1 MRCLSTLL
9 PFQNRSIASDR
20 IIKVLTLSLLLGLLS
35 SIGSMAPAQAVL
47 VTATGTNP
55 TICNQEVSSSDNVVA
70 YRLSGG
76 DCVIEFKNVG
86 TVNWTV
92 PTRVTAVQVLTVGG
106 GGGGGGGSRASQDG
120 GRGGGGGGEG
130 GEVKYSASYSLS
142 GGSTASVVVGGG
154 GASGTFNNNSGGF
167 GSVGS
172 PGGASTFNGA
182 NSAAGGAGGGVMT
195 AQNTFES
202 GGNGGGLLGSCNSS
216 TVQSFVG
223 SANNYYAGCN
233 DWEGGGGGA
242 GAGANGGNG
251 TDIGGAGGNGGAGG
265 VGLSY
270 SITDAATFF
279 GGGGGG
285 GGTSGSV
292 SSLSGSAGAGGN
304 GGGGGGS
311 IYGSPSPATSGTA
324 NRGGGGGGGGGY
336 SNATQVATSGGTGG
350 SGIVIVRFTPDSTAP
365 TYSSS
370 SISSDGLSLTL
381 TYNESLSATT
391 AAPAN
396 FVVTVNSTE
405 TRTISTVSISG
416 SSVTLALGARIESGQ
431 SIAITY
437 TDPTGGNDANAVQ
450 DLWGNDAS
458 TLSNQSITNTSN
470 STNDSAINLNGS
482 SQYAAATSDV
492 SGFDIAN
499 AITLEAWIYPTGA
512 SCNGNIAGKATSY
525 FMYCVNGTLAYA
537 MGGASSWSGVSTGIT
552 IPTNEWH
559 HVAFTRAASTAS
571 ANVYFNG
578 NLVYS
583 GTADGAGASAL
594 TDSGAPNL
602 FNIGARNGST
612 TFFTGRIDEVK
623 LWNVARTQAQVQSDL
638 KTYGGSLS
646 DGLVAYYDFNDQS
659 GATLM
664 NRSTGGSSALDLT
677 LFNSPALTSAEIF
690 ETSTVQAYTVVKFM
704 RSFLVA
710 GAGWLSPAAPK
721 RIQYFVVGG
730 GGGGG
735 NNVGGGGAG
744 GGNYKVTNSSLLTN
758 TRVSITVGV
767 GGYGGLYSAG
777 SLTVDGTTRMDGQNG
792 DSSTVTVGAN
802 TYIGGGGSGGQTY
815 WSTNF
820 CGGSG
825 VPSTYSTAGS
835 FSGTGGI
842 GTSGGLGG
850 SPSGTSSVANGKT
863 GYADSITGTSS
874 FYGAGGGAGFWTGDG
889 GKVAGTGANSIA
901 GNGGS
906 ANGVVGASATK
917 NTGAGGGGGGSGC
930 AMGGRGSSGIVVLRY
945 ITNDPSITTQPT
957 SDTTTVG
964 TVDTLTVGT
973 TSLPTPLTKS
983 VTWQFTSETTT
994 AAASATWQN
1003 VALGTGL
1010 NTDTYTTQ
1018 VLTIGMN
1025 KYRYRAIVTFTDI
1038 DSLTVIETTTVVT
1051 LTVNPAITITSDTST
1066 ITRKYG
1072 DAQSARTI
1080 VYSGGT
1086 TNTGAVGT
1094 STSHTV
1100 RGQVGNLASGR
1111 IYVDTSTST
1120 AVFRVDTRTAVGTY
1134 VETITVTD
1142 AKGATASYAQRVV
1155 VTAGDTLTV
1164 QADTLTTMTYSPSG
1178 LVISPTTT
1186 LTGLVSGDT
1195 RDSLTFTYSSKNV
1208 TCANGGTCEVGN
1220 TGPGGGIVFYS
1231 VNGNYLE
1238 AAPAAWFGTATDTR
1252 TVWGCSG
1259 STYASAYAT
1268 AIGTGKA
1275 NTDQIV
1281 SNCGDPTSSVAAK
1294 IARAYTGGGKSDWS
1308 LPSRDELI
1316 ELCKY
1321 ARTQTTGNIST
1332 SCTTS
1337 GTLNAGVLKGFGNAD
1352 GNSQYWSSSDASTN
1366 NAYTVWLDGSVSGG
1380 FGGKAVNRYIRPVRY
1395 FTSDSQVLPA
1405 SQSYGPTTTPPTNAG
1420 TYTVTPS
1427 NLTLTSGILTS
1438 NYASINYLSSDFTIN
1453 KASQDALTITSNLAS
1468 YNGGISTMKLTTAG
1482 GSDTGTVTYTVVSG
1496 GSASGCSVS
1505 TNVLSFS
1512 SVGTC
1517 RLTATKAATLNYL
1530 IAYSDTVTITLSAF
1544 VSSQQVQTQS
1554 VPTQLPISGA
1564 NSLET
1569 TTVTAALLTITNV
1582 VTISSGSYTVTGTG
1596 FTNVSIVRIGGTD
1609 LVLNTNYTVPSAT
1622 TISITNADGLVGPLF
1637 ISLSDGQQVVRFEFP
1652 S

>member
-1 MRCLSTLL
+1 
-9 PFQNRSIASDR
+9 
-20 IIKVLTLSLLLGLLS
+20 
-35 SIGSMAPAQAVL
+35 
-47 VTATGTNP
+47 
-55 TICNQEVSSSDNVVA
+55 
-70 YRLSGG
+70 
-76 DCVIEFKNVG
+76 
-86 TVNWTV
+86 
-92 PTRVTAVQVLTVGG
+92 
-106 GGGGGGGSRASQDG
+106 
-120 GRGGGGGGEG
+120 
-130 GEVKYSASYSLS
+130 
-142 GGSTASVVVGGG
+142 
-154 GASGTFNNNSGGF
+154 
-167 GSVGS
+167 
-172 PGGASTFNGA
+172 
-182 NSAAGGAGGGVMT
+182 
-195 AQNTFES
+195 
-202 GGNGGGLLGSCNSS
+202 
-216 TVQSFVG
+216 
-223 SANNYYAGCN
+223 
-233 DWEGGGGGA
+233 
-242 GAGANGGNG
+242 
-251 TDIGGAGGNGGAGG
+251 
-265 VGLSY
+265 
-270 SITDAATFF
+270 
-279 GGGGGG
+279 
-285 GGTSGSV
+285 
-292 SSLSGSAGAGGN
+292 
-304 GGGGGGS
+304 
-311 IYGSPSPATSGTA
+311 
-324 NRGGGGGGGGGY
+324 
-336 SNATQVATSGGTGG
+336 
-350 SGIVIVRFTPDSTAP
+350 
-365 TYSSS
+365 
-370 SISSDGLSLTL
+370 
-381 TYNESLSATT
+381 
-391 AAPAN
+391 
-396 FVVTVNSTE
+396 
-405 TRTISTVSISG
+405 
-416 SSVTLALGARIESGQ
+416 
-431 SIAITY
+431 
-437 TDPTGGNDANAVQ
+437 
-450 DLWGNDAS
+450 
-458 TLSNQSITNTSN
+458 
-470 STNDSAINLNGS
+470 
-482 SQYAAATSDV
+482 
-492 SGFDIAN
+492 
-499 AITLEAWIYPTGA
+499 
-512 SCNGNIAGKATSY
+512 
-525 FMYCVNGTLAYA
+525 
-537 MGGASSWSGVSTGIT
+537 
-552 IPTNEWH
+552 
-559 HVAFTRAASTAS
+559 
-571 ANVYFNG
+571 
-578 NLVYS
+578 
-583 GTADGAGASAL
+583 
-594 TDSGAPNL
+594 
-602 FNIGARNGST
+602 
-612 TFFTGRIDEVK
+612 
-623 LWNVARTQAQVQSDL
+623 
-638 KTYGGSLS
+638 
-646 DGLVAYYDFNDQS
+646 
-659 GATLM
+659 
-664 NRSTGGSSALDLT
+664 
-677 LFNSPALTSAEIF
+677 
-690 ETSTVQAYTVVKFM
+690 
-704 RSFLVA
+704 
-710 GAGWLSPAAPK
+710 
-721 RIQYFVVGG
+721 
-730 GGGGG
+730 
-735 NNVGGGGAG
+735 
-744 GGNYKVTNSSLLTN
+744 
-758 TRVSITVGV
+758 
-767 GGYGGLYSAG
+767 
-777 SLTVDGTTRMDGQNG
+777 
-792 DSSTVTVGAN
+792 
-802 TYIGGGGSGGQTY
+802 
-815 WSTNF
+815 
-820 CGGSG
+820 
-825 VPSTYSTAGS
+825 
-835 FSGTGGI
+835 
-842 GTSGGLGG
+842 
-850 SPSGTSSVANGKT
+850 
-863 GYADSITGTSS
+863 
-874 FYGAGGGAGFWTGDG
+874 
-889 GKVAGTGANSIA
+889 
-901 GNGGS
+901 
-906 ANGVVGASATK
+906 
-917 NTGAGGGGGGSGC
+917 
-930 AMGGRGSSGIVVLRY
+930 MGGRGSSGIVVLRY

-957 SDTTTVG
+957 NDTTTVG
-964 TVDTLTVGT
+964 TVDTFTIT
-973 TSLPTPLTKS
+973 TTTLPTPLTKL
-983 VTWQFTSETTT
+983 VNWQVATDTTT
-994 AAASATWQN
+994 AAASVTWQS
-1003 VALGTGL
+1003 VTLGTGL

-1018 VLTIGMN
+1018 TSTLGMN

-1337 GTLNAGVLKGFGNAD
+1337 GTLNAGVLKGFGNDD

-1366 NAYTVWLDGSVSGG
+1366 NAYTVWLDGSLSGG
-1380 FGGKAVNRYIRPVRY
+1380 FGAKTNIRYIRPVRY

-1530 IAYSDTVTITLSAF
+1530 ITYSDTVTITLSVF

-1554 VPTQLPISGA
+1554 VPTQLPITGA

-1637 ISLSDGQQVVRFEFP
+1637 ISLSDEQQVVRFEFP

>member
-1 MRCLSTLL
+1 MQLSTPSSITTSGSIQSFTVSWATAAAAQSFSLKIYNAAGNSLL
-9 PFQNRSIASDR
+9 QTVSVASGTYTKTITNADFSSIASGTSYQ
-20 IIKVLTLSLLLGLLS
+20 VS
-35 SIGSMAPAQAVL
+35 
-47 VTATGTNP
+47 VTAIGN
-55 TICNQEVSSSDNVVA
+55 
-70 YRLSGG
+70 
-76 DCVIEFKNVG
+76 
-86 TVNWTV
+86 
-92 PTRVTAVQVLTVGG
+92 
-106 GGGGGGGSRASQDG
+106 
-120 GRGGGGGGEG
+120 
-130 GEVKYSASYSLS
+130 
-142 GGSTASVVVGGG
+142 
-154 GASGTFNNNSGGF
+154 
-167 GSVGS
+167 
-172 PGGASTFNGA
+172 NGA
-182 NSAAGGAGGGVMT
+182 PYADSA
-195 AQNTFES
+195 ES
-202 GGNGGGLLGSCNSS
+202 SK
-216 TVQSFVG
+216 V
-223 SANNYYAGCN
+223 
-233 DWEGGGGGA
+233 
-242 GAGANGGNG
+242 
-251 TDIGGAGGNGGAGG
+251 
-265 VGLSY
+265 
-270 SITDAATFF
+270 
-279 GGGGGG
+279 
-285 GGTSGSV
+285 
-292 SSLSGSAGAGGN
+292 
-304 GGGGGGS
+304 
-311 IYGSPSPATSGTA
+311 
-324 NRGGGGGGGGGY
+324 
-336 SNATQVATSGGTGG
+336 
-350 SGIVIVRFTPDSTAP
+350 
-365 TYSSS
+365 
-370 SISSDGLSLTL
+370 
-381 TYNESLSATT
+381 
-391 AAPAN
+391 
-396 FVVTVNSTE
+396 
-405 TRTISTVSISG
+405 
-416 SSVTLALGARIESGQ
+416 SVT
-431 SIAITY
+431 
-437 TDPTGGNDANAVQ
+437 
-450 DLWGNDAS
+450 
-458 TLSNQSITNTSN
+458 TNTPSDI
-470 STNDSAINLNGS
+470 DSAINLNGS

-499 AITLEAWIYPTGA
+499 AITLEAWIYPTGD
-512 SCNGNIAGKATSY
+512 SCNGNIVGKANSY
-525 FMYCVNGTLAYA
+525 FLYCVSGSLAYA
-537 MGGASSWSGVSTGIT
+537 MANSSGTWSGVGTGIT
-552 IPTNEWH
+552 IPTGEWS
-559 HVAFTRAASTAS
+559 HVAMTRGLNADA

-578 NLVYS
+578 NLVYR
-583 GTADGAGASAL
+583 GTADMAGTGA
-594 TDSGAPNL
+594 L
-602 FNIGARNGST
+602 FNSANNFSIGTRNISGSNSG
-612 TFFTGRIDEVK
+612 FFTGRIDEVK

-777 SLTVDGTTRMDGQNG
+777 SLTVDGTTQMDGQNG

-825 VPSTYSTAGS
+825 APSTYSTAGS

-874 FYGAGGGAGFWTGDG
+874 YYGAGGGAGYWTGG
-889 GKVAGTGANSIA
+889 GVKVAGTGANSIA

-917 NTGAGGGGGGSGC
+917 NTGSGGGGGASGC

-957 SDTTTVG
+957 NDTTTVG

-1018 VLTIGMN
+1018 ILTIGMN

-1051 LTVNPAITITSDTST
+1051 LTVNPAITITSDSST

-1072 DAQSARTI
+1072 DAQNVRTI

-1100 RGQVGNLASGR
+1100 RGQVENLASGR
-1111 IYVDTSTST
+1111 IYIDTSTST

-1208 TCANGGTCEVGN
+1208 TCANGGTCAVGN

-1231 VNGNYLE
+1231 VNGKYLE

-1281 SNCGDPTSSVAAK
+1281 SNCGDPTSNVAAK

-1352 GNSQYWSSSDASTN
+1352 GDSQYWSSSDASTN
-1366 NAYTVWLDGSVSGG
+1366 NAYTVWLSGSLSGG
-1380 FGGKAVNRYIRPVRY
+1380 FGGKTNIRYIRPVRY
-1395 FTSDSQVLPA
+1395 FTSDLYAANSCAAGGTCAVGDIGPAGGVVFYVSNSGSINSVANVSEGGTYLEAAPSPFSATTYNWCEGSSNPYTTLLGASGTAIGTGAANTATALASCTGGAIYQAANLTSGGYSDWFLPSSNELSQMYIWRNSIGLSPTALYWGSTEGSNSVGASLVMSNGGIGGQNKGQATPYWPIRAFSQVLPA

-1468 YNGGISTMKLTTAG
+1468 YNGGTSTMKLTTAG

-1530 IAYSDTVTITLSAF
+1530 ITYSDTVTITLSAF

-1569 TTVTAALLTITNV
+1569 RTVTAALLTITNV

-1637 ISLSDGQQVVRFEFP
+1637 ISLSDEQQVVRFEFP